1 MSFFW
6 NKRVFVN
13 NFSLSFSQNNYP
25 DEAAPEPYIRRR
37 TSSCPDL
44 PTFRPYEPSQRK
56 RAQSLFYPNPEN
68 DPDFAQIHRGYSDTD
83 LTNAERTQP
92 QNEGGVN
99 DPTDLL
105 ARVLAALGNIKAAD
119 DEAQSIAAMSCGA
132 YNGFSD
138 AQILASERANDSNWS
153 TQYSDNQFSLPPPR
167 ARGRAASDFR
177 APIPDELEYGSSHD
191 WTWSGDDQQI
201 EEFMRLR
208 RLNKR
213 KAPNLYRTALTLPK
227 SNSSHAVNIDDAN
240 TLSVTGAG
248 VPRTERSQSIFDR
261 LNPFKRRGDA
271 QSRKQSLQPDSLQN
285 YLEQTAAGR
294 GSRMNA
300 ASPPPPPSNPLHSL
314 FAPSM
319 KRRASTYSAFSTNDD
334 SNANVLEN
342 TTIADLIRALEV
354 MHTQA
359 LTADDPVIDNFLT
372 VPAMPRSR
380 SHTVSESYAQPQQQ
394 QHVLPSINILP
405 TTPTDRRASLRPFST
420 SNTPLFNRANRRVS
434 TNLDFPSN
442 RRSSLLTPPSSN
454 GPPPY
459 SENTPRPTHRRFSI
473 RPTLLSIPPGQS
485 PMPSIQA
492 VSSLQK
498 KLSTRPSPLSLTD
511 YGTLNMR
518 PNRTGRTLSSSSSNY
533 GGGGASSVDSTLTAM
548 PVSSHSTHLSPLN
561 ESRPSV
567 VPTSRP
573 SIQVFNPNA
582 NLDSKTNDTN

>member
-1 MSFFW
+1 MA
-6 NKRVFVN
+6 
-13 NFSLSFSQNNYP
+13 Q
-25 DEAAPEPYIRRR
+25 
-37 TSSCPDL
+37 T
-44 PTFRPYEPSQRK
+44 RK

-68 DPDFAQIHRGYSDTD
+68 DPDFAQIHRGHSDSD
-83 LTNAERTQP
+83 LTSAEQAQQ
-92 QNEGGVN
+92 QNRAGAGN
-99 DPTDLL
+99 PTELL
-105 ARVLAALGNIKAAD
+105 AQVLTALGNIKAAD

-138 AQILASERANDSNWS
+138 AQILSSEKPNDS
-153 TQYSDNQFSLPPPR
+153 QYPDNTFSLPPPR

-177 APIPDELEYGSSHD
+177 APTSEELEYGSAHD
-191 WTWSGDDQQI
+191 WTWSGNNQQI

-213 KAPNLYRTALTLPK
+213 KAPDLYRAALTIPK
-227 SNSSHAVNIDDAN
+227 STTVNIDETNA
-240 TLSVTGAG
+240 TSPTGIG

-271 QSRKQSLQPDSLQN
+271 QSRKQSLAQSDALQN

-300 ASPPPPPSNPLHSL
+300 ASPPPTNPLQGL
-314 FAPSM
+314 FTPTSM
-319 KRRASTYSAFSTNDD
+319 KRRTSTFSAFSANDE

-359 LTADDPVIDNFLT
+359 HTVDDPIIDNFLT

-380 SHTVSESYAQPQQQ
+380 SHTVSESTYIPSSLSSAQQQ
-394 QHVLPSINILP
+394 ALPSINVLP
-405 TTPTDRRASLRPFST
+405 MTPTDRRASLRPFST
-420 SNTPLFNRANRRVS
+420 SNTPLFNRANQNRRLS
-434 TNLDFPSN
+434 TNFDFAP

-459 SENTPRPTHRRFSI
+459 SENTPKPSHRRFSV

-498 KLSTRPSPLSLTD
+498 RLSTRPSPLTLTD
-511 YGTLNMR
+511 YGTLNVR
-518 PNRTGRTLSSSSSNY
+518 PSRPGRTISNSSSNF
-533 GGGGASSVDSTLTAM
+533 GATSPDSTITAAMSASSHQTY
-548 PVSSHSTHLSPLN
+548 LSPLN
-561 ESRPSV
+561 ESRSNV
-567 VPTSRP
+567 VRRP
-573 SIQVFNPNA
+573 SAQANNPNS
-582 NLDSKTNDTN
+582 NVDSKTNDSN